1 MQVKIKFNIDVI
13 WKLIQNTFA
22 KQVDEA
28 VNQFWVAKNR
38 LVEECRTNLD
48 LLLRKIVPAYR
59 CNIRMY

>member
-1 MQVKIKFNIDVI
+1 MQVKIKFNINII
-13 WKLIQNTFA
+13 WKSIQNTFA

-48 LLLRKIVPAYR
+48 LLLRQIVPAYR